1 MSDDETALAI
11 GGAFQERRDLLQ
23 KVACLNDRLQAFSKA
38 LQYLTA
44 TPDHADSLKIME
56 TADDPREQW
65 ERLKT
70 AHARLAQLDTS
81 LK

>member
-11 GGAFQERRDLLQ
+11 GRAFQERRGLLQ
-23 KVACLNDRLQAFSKA
+23 KVACLNDRLQAFGNA

-44 TPDHADSLKIME
+44 NPDHAESIE
-56 TADDPREQW
+56 VIEAADDPREQW
-65 ERLKT
+65 ARLKT
-70 AHARLAQLDTS
+70 AHARLSQLDTI